1 MNMSIQRV
9 RDYFRPLGREQNIL
23 EFDASSA
30 TVELAAQAVGVIP
43 ARIAKSLSF
52 LTGEGCVLIIA
63 AGDAKVDN
71 SKYKHL
77 FSTKAKMLTPEQ
89 VVEYT
94 GHAIGGVCPFAI
106 ERPDVKTYLD
116 ISLKRFD
123 TVFPAAG
130 SSNSAIELTC
140 DELER
145 YACNC
150 QGWVDVCKGWQ
161 EAEH

>member
-1 MNMSIQRV
+1 MSIKLV
-9 RDYFRPLGREQNIL
+9 RDYFRPLGRESDIL

-30 TVELAAQAVGVIP
+30 TVDLAAQAVGVIP

-71 SKYKHL
+71 SKYKHQ
-77 FSTKAKMLTPEQ
+77 FSTKAKMLTPDK

-106 ERPDVKTYLD
+106 TRPDVKTYLD
-116 ISLKRFD
+116 VSLKRFD

-161 EAEH
+161 EAES